1 MQSKMLRIVSIAAI
15 AAVLAACNGNG
26 PPPPPEVDPRVERLK
41 SIVERSNAI
50 VSTGRHVSYSF
61 VNAIGQR
68 GVGEYV
74 DIDRCHGSRCVSDAG
89 AVTTIAA
96 AVDANA
102 VGSRGT
108 FGERGGF
115 DTVVYWR
122 PFEATASLPPVAF
135 NALPRIRSYGLWG
148 EHGYASIEILN
159 AAVSGA
165 DANNIYFEGP
175 LRIAAAYAIG
185 AGPETNPIGIGSAT
199 WRGIAEAASTR
210 TFERSQGTSSI
221 TIPDLSQPR
230 VDVAIDISG
239 IDVSAPSWSNMP
251 LSQGHF
257 SSSTPN
263 SYVAGDFYGPDHE
276 ETYGVFESGSYVGV
290 FGAKRQ

>member
-1 MQSKMLRIVSIAAI
+1 MQSKTLRILSIAAI
-15 AAVLAACNGNG
+15 ATVLAACNGNG

-50 VSTGRHVSYSF
+50 VSTGRHVNFSF

-68 GVGEYV
+68 GAGEYM
-74 DIDRCHGSRCVSDAG
+74 DIDRCQGSRCVSDAG
-89 AVTTIAA
+89 AVTTIT
-96 AVDANA
+96 AVVDPNA

-108 FGERGGF
+108 IGERGGF

-122 PFEATASLPPVAF
+122 PFEAIASLPPVNYA
-135 NALPRIRSYGLWG
+135 ALPRIRSYGLWG
-148 EHGYASIEILN
+148 EHGYASVNILK
-159 AAVSGA
+159 AAVAGTDASG
-165 DANNIYFEGP
+165 IYFEGP
-175 LRIAAAYAIG
+175 LRVAAAYAFG
-185 AGPETNPIGIGSAT
+185 ASLETNPSGIGSAT

-210 TFERSQGTSSI
+210 TFERSQGTSTI
-221 TIPDLSQPR
+221 TIPDLSQPS

-239 IDVSAPSWSNMP
+239 IDVSAPSWRNMP

-257 SSSTPN
+257 TSSTSN
-263 SYVAGDFYGPDHE
+263 SYVAGDFYGPNHE
-276 ETYGVFESGSYVGV
+276 ESYGVFESGSYVGV